1 MRGVVGASVE
11 WRGRGKRTRKKDLK
25 QKVSP
30 MARSATGSDERGG

>member
-1 MRGVVGASVE
+1 MA
-11 WRGRGKRTRKKDLK
+11 RTRQKERKKDLK